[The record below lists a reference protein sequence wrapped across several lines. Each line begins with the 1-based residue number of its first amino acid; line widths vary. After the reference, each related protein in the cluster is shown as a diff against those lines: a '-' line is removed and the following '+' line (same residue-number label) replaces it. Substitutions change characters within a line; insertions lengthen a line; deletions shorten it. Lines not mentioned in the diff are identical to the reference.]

1 MNTKLLTTL
10 ALFAALSGCGGGDST
25 PPAAPLTPTP
35 APAPAAAPT
44 TLGYT
49 DPTSSGWRLVK
60 DAASTSTRLVL
71 DLVGPAGTPT
81 RGVGFNLKRGMGL
94 AFGKF
99 DNGGYAHDTGVF
111 QLKGTNSNFESYAG
125 TDADPV
131 LFVSAPLK
139 SGDVLSTGIFQKDR
153 TNGAKDSAAPLVQV
167 VVTLADFTKVDPAAF
182 AATTDPYGLHVVKAR
197 IVPADIGGMNFTLTT
212 DVLKKARMVEV
223 TVDTG
228 TITATP

>member
-1 MNTKLLTTL
+1 MNSKLLLSFALAATL
-10 ALFAALSGCGGGDST
+10 AACGGGSSDS
-25 PPAAPLTPTP
+25 PAPTP
-35 APAPAAAPT
+35 SPPPPPPKAAPT
-44 TLGYT
+44 SLSYT

-60 DAASTSTRLVL
+60 DAASTPTQLVL
-71 DLVGPAGTPT
+71 DLVGPPGTQT

-99 DNGGYAHDTGVF
+99 ANGGYALDTGVF

-131 LFVSAPLK
+131 LFASAPLK
-139 SGDVLSTGIFQKDR
+139 AGDVLSTGIFQKDR
-153 TNGAKDSAAPLVQV
+153 TNAPKDSAAPLVQV
-167 VVTLADFTKVDPAAF
+167 AVTLADFTKVDFGAVLAA
-182 AATTDPYGLHVVKAR
+182 TDPYGVHVVKAR

-212 DVLKKARMVEV
+212 DVIKKAKMIDIA
-223 TVDTG
+223 VDTG

>member
-1 MNTKLLTTL
+1 M
-10 ALFAALSGCGGGDST
+10 
-25 PPAAPLTPTP
+25 
-35 APAPAAAPT
+35 
-44 TLGYT
+44 
-49 DPTSSGWRLVK
+49 
-60 DAASTSTRLVL
+60 L
-71 DLVGPAGTPT
+71 DLVGPAGTST

-111 QLKGTNSNFESYAG
+111 QLKGTNPNFESYAG

-131 LFVSAPLK
+131 LFASAPLK

-167 VVTLADFTKVDPAAF
+167 VVTLADFTKVDPAAV
-182 AATTDPYGLHVVKAR
+182 AAATDPYGLHVIKAR
-197 IVPADIGGMNFTLTT
+197 IVPADIGGFTLTT
-212 DVLKKARMVEV
+212 EVLKKARMVDI